1 MAIMDKHALSHLGV
15 RGEGTTRPL
24 CKDWRSSW
32 NWTLVSAEVT
42 CPACRAA
49 IAANPAGA
57 RAGDA
62 TPHPA
67 GR

>member
-1 MAIMDKHALSHLGV
+1 MAIMDRHALAHLGV

-32 NWTLVSAEVT
+32 NWTLVPAEVT

-49 IAANPAGA
+49 LTANAAGA
-57 RAGDA
+57 GADEP
-62 TPHPA
+62 TS